1 MNNSISKY
9 FKKKQP
15 DSDTTRASQTADN
28 AQEGNHTSK
37 KNKKGPGN
45 NDRDPLKERTNIFCT
60 KDGQSKSHLQQSA
73 EGQSNTFNFC
83 YKSETHA
90 VVCDTSKTVLDALN
104 TNKNFRKI
112 KKDNKGKE
120 IVIQRREGA
129 VPRAAVKTDFPCCL
143 IGRNELLDIT
153 FIKNSGNVHLKKTA
167 KRLSLSSEPK
177 HFVIFYIKTKGG
189 KKVRYLMKN
198 NELRTKV
205 EDVCVY
211 AFKEDKL
218 KVALRRDGRFTNAIF
233 EKHCV
238 LSEFRDKTIHDMSH
252 TVEHLDGKHFEII
265 VRSNNNQPDSL
276 EEVFSDDSIE
286 MEEASAADVK
296 ESAQPNQ
303 HPINTEQEET
313 KQKKNTMKSNNAS
326 TNSPKIIPDSEEIL
340 AILRAQ
346 FKDLLETLKQRENL
360 KNKSDTLKF
369 FRAEYDKSV
378 QSFSEVKKVKQ
389 LMRLS
394 DSVCQIRVE
403 GSPRGTG
410 FLLFD
415 RFILTNAHVIGEF
428 DPFTRKLSK
437 TFTAVFGY
445 EDLDAK
451 EAKYIP
457 VKEHVAAYYHGKI
470 NMDRYLD
477 FALLELKDVDEIADC
492 PGLLSRYTHAPPPN
506 RGGICIVGHPGEGV
520 KKMDPCFII
529 GKEHLQEAAH
539 KHISENV
546 NFIHVMTQ
554 QSLAEKWETHDNQF
568 MYNSCFFHGSSGS
581 PVFDEN
587 CYLVGVHTGGYAYKG
602 ENCKTR
608 SIMEYSYS
616 MQPVL
621 ESIIAQAKKS
631 GRADILKLLSEYK
644 TLNPSLKDDDVDME
658 EAPQNQEDEHE

>member
-1 MNNSISKY
+1 MADPSKEVEEDRSSKDVKQERMDDSSEKEAKAVPSKY
-9 FKKKQP
+9 ELQQN
-15 DSDTTRASQTADN
+15 TQR
-28 AQEGNHTSK
+28 
-37 KNKKGPGN
+37 
-45 NDRDPLKERTNIFCT
+45 
-60 KDGQSKSHLQQSA
+60 KSHIFHFLIK
-73 EGQSNTFNFC
+73 NDKC
-83 YKSETHA
+83 A
-90 VVCDTSKTVLDALN
+90 VTCDTSMTVLEALMRSN
-104 TNKNFRKI
+104 IFKDI
-112 KKDNKGKE
+112 KKKNTKKD
-120 IVIQRREGA
+120 IVIQRPKGA

-143 IGRNELLDIT
+143 IEKDEILKIQ
-153 FIKNSGNVHLKKTA
+153 FINNDGDASTEQKTIVHDFYKPETLVT
-167 KRLSLSSEPK
+167 
-177 HFVIFYIKTKGG
+177 FYIRTTGG
-189 KKVRYLMKN
+189 DKIKLLMKN
-198 NELRTKV
+198 KDLRLNV
-205 EDVCVY
+205 DDVCVY
-211 AFKEDKL
+211 AFKEEDCITAL
-218 KVALRRDGRFTNAIF
+218 KRDGRFIDDIF
-233 EKHCV
+233 KKDCALREMD
-238 LSEFRDKTIHDMSH
+238 SETIYEMSN
-252 TVEHLDGKHFEII
+252 TVEYFDQKHFQII
-265 VRSNNNQPDSL
+265 VRSDNNQPDSL

-296 ESAQPNQ
+296 ENVQPNQ
-303 HPINTEQEET
+303 HSINTEQEET

-451 EAKYIP
+451 EAKYVP